1 MLLFSVTVFF
11 FDTANTEALVSILG
25 CTEASPNML
34 DFKVGILC
42 RFTDMEKCLASVV
55 FPFTLFTFCFPFIAE
70 VTRTVAPEHFTVMTE
85 DTVQNC
91 LIYGGNVSCL
101 FQCRSCRRR
110 PDCGSRSEVNLLS
123 DYLETSTVI
132 NYAKLAS
139 PQEPASCSLRQRR
152 LLLESMRSTMS
163 PCCLPSRITQ
173 TDARA
178 LRHRTTHTQ
187 GHMHEILCS

>member
-1 MLLFSVTVFF
+1 MTQ
-11 FDTANTEALVSILG
+11 
-25 CTEASPNML
+25 
-34 DFKVGILC
+34 
-42 RFTDMEKCLASVV
+42 
-55 FPFTLFTFCFPFIAE
+55 
-70 VTRTVAPEHFTVMTE
+70 TVAPEPVTVMTE

-101 FQCRSCRRR
+101 FRCRFHWRR

-139 PQEPASCSLRQRR
+139 PQEPTSCSLRLRR

-163 PCCLPSRITQ
+163 PCCLPSRITH
-173 TDARA
+173 TDTHV
-178 LRHRTTHTQ
+178 LSHSTTHNRTHVRNVVHFSAAYACTYWS
-187 GHMHEILCS
+187 GWFSPHSASR